1 MSALPI
7 RWVTRLGDLADAAR
21 FVRRLPR
28 YYQTPIGRDEALRIV
43 RRRLERREDDFLD
56 LVRRTVFENAG
67 SPYRELFRL
76 AGCEEGDL
84 GRLVGQDGVE
94 GALRALYHQGVY
106 LTVDEL
112 KGHRPAVRSG
122 VAVHVD
128 AARFRNPLAGSHMPG
143 RTSGSRG
150 TARHVPVD
158 LECLRDRSVNAGLTL
173 DARGGGNWVKG
184 VWSMSTGSLGV
195 AIRFSGFGAPT
206 ARCFMLVD
214 PATAGLGAHYRW
226 SARLL
231 RAAALLYGLP
241 LPRAEH
247 VPVSDPSPILR
258 WMAEVLRAGRSRTSG
273 PSSARPSDCAG
284 SRSRWD
290 STSAAP
296 GSRSRASRSP
306 RAGWRRFARPGSRPW
321 STTAA
326 PRPGSSPA
334 GVSRP
339 TSGRGPLLPGP
350 PRADPGRRGRR
361 RRRPPRRSAPDL
373 VAAPDRAG
381 HLPQRLDGRSR
392 GAGTAACGCPLDSL
406 GWTTHLHGIRSFEK
420 LTAGGMTFLDSS
432 VMRVLDEVLPAR
444 FGGGPTD
451 YQLLEEE
458 GDDGL
463 SRVTLL
469 VHPAIG
475 PLSAM
480 PSRTPSS
487 PPSAAGRGPSAR
499 WSSTGAPRSSSGS
512 SGDPRSRPRPERSCI
527 SSRRARTARR
537 RSRSG

>member
-1 MSALPI
+1 M
-7 RWVTRLGDLADAAR
+7 TRLGDLADAAR

-56 LVRRTVFENAG
+56 LVRRTVFENAA

-128 AARFRNPLAGSHMPG
+128 AARLRNPLAGSHMPG

-173 DARGGGNWVKG
+173 DARGGGDWVKG

-231 RAAALLYGLP
+231 RAATLLYGLP

-258 WMAEVLRAGRSRTSG
+258 WMAEVLRAGRV
-273 PSSARPSDCAG
+273 PHLWA
-284 SRSRWD
+284 
-290 STSAAP
+290 
-296 GSRSRASRSP
+296 
-306 RAGWRRFARPGSRPW
+306 FV
-321 STTAA
+321 
-326 PRPGSSPA
+326 SPA
-334 GVSRP
+334 VRLCRVALETGLDIRGARLTITGEPITAGRLAAIRQAGVEAMVDYGSAETGFLAHGCLAPEHPDEVHFFQDLHALIQVGADDAVAGLPAGALLVSSLRP
-339 TSGRGPLLPGP
+339 T
-350 PRADPGRRGRR
+350 
-361 RRRPPRRSAPDL
+361 APVIFL
-373 VAAPDRAG
+373 NVSMGDRAALG
-381 HLPQRLDGRSR
+381 PR
-392 GAGTAACGCPLDSL
+392 ACGCPLDSL
-406 GWTTHLHGIRSFEK
+406 GWTTHLHGIQSFEK

-451 YQLLEEE
+451 YQILEEE
-458 GDDGL
+458 GDDGV

-475 PLSAM
+475 PLSADAVADAFLTAIGCGSGAERAM
-480 PSRTPSS
+480 ELHWR
-487 PPSAAGRGPSAR
+487 AAKLLRV
-499 WSSTGAPRSSSGS
+499 
-512 SGDPRSRPRPERSCI
+512 E
-527 SSRRARTARR
+527 R
-537 RSRSG
+537 RSPLATTTGKILHLQQARAQRPPKVSIGG